1 MGRESYMGAFR
12 ATTPVSGRSEYEV
25 RELHRGRSYL
35 EGECVPRKLHA
46 LNSNS
51 HAVLF

>member
-1 MGRESYMGAFR
+1 MARASYMGVLR

-25 RELHRGRSYL
+25 RELHRGRSSL
-35 EGECVPRKLHA
+35 EGECVPRELHA
-46 LNSNS
+46 LNENS